1 MPFYKSITEILSQ
14 KIIGLKEMQ
23 KKERV
28 ENIFRILQDTIT
40 RPESEL
46 MFQNEFQLLI
56 AVILSAQATDISVN
70 KVTPALFKVAP
81 TPEKMVELGEEGL
94 KFYIKTIGLYNS
106 KAKNIIK
113 CCEKL
118 IESFNSQVP
127 EDRAKLESLGG
138 VGKKT
143 AGVVLNV
150 AFHHPT
156 IPVDT
161 HVYRVSNRMGVV
173 KTKTPD
179 ETEKKLLKVVPNWAK
194 QDAHHLLILH
204 GRYTCKARK
213 PLCGICAVS
222 SFCTYKE
229 KTE

>member
-1 MPFYKSITEILSQ
+1 M
-14 KIIGLKEMQ
+14 G

-28 ENIFRILQDTIT
+28 ENIFRILEETIT

-46 MFQNEFQLLI
+46 TFGNEFQLLI
-56 AVILSAQATDISVN
+56 AVILSAQATDVSVN
-70 KVTPALFKVAP
+70 KVTPALFEVAP
-81 TPEKMVELGEEGL
+81 TPEKIVELGEERL
-94 KFYIKTIGLYNS
+94 KTYIKTIGLYNS

-113 CCEKL
+113 CCKKL
-118 IESFNSQVP
+118 IEDFNSSVP
-127 EDRAKLESLGG
+127 EDRKKLESLGG

-150 AFHHPT
+150 AFHQPT

-161 HVYRVSNRMGVV
+161 HVYRVSNRMGLV

-213 PLCGICAVS
+213 PLCDKCEVR
-222 SFCTYKE
+222 SFCTYGE
-229 KTE
+229 KTKEG